1 MFVPEKNFIFKD
13 FPINKDYG
21 DDEPFFRIVTSHG
34 EVRLNKLPFQKGQPL
49 PDTLNCRIKGYNGPV
64 EVIGHNMPRYVSEFY
79 ADGFS
84 KGQEFDFKVVT
95 KPTDEV
101 KFYRLCDEHGLQFR
115 LNDNTGKLTVG
126 QTIKCRFEAL
136 DHNYYSLRRSSADSQ
151 LRMQRMFDL
160 TSIIG
165 VKGYVVAKIEAE
177 LRQIPELAEAIDEL
191 DRGLP
196 SWVITASQ
204 AIKAFLPRWF
214 SDAVG
219 GKKNLDLVERIL
231 NGYRRLL
238 LHLLQGSDFLRN
250 VKGDERTQMQDGLT
264 QAIEQIDIYIE
275 TLSIIKDRRQKEFI
289 SNLLKYLK
297 VSGYIF
303 HPEKQFAILMILF
316 RTTPELV
323 NSSLGSIFD
332 TLMGW
337 GPDTWKAEPF
347 RRAFVDQLEIYISD
361 TREQIDHF
369 LTPETSSDNEMIER
383 MLTAIAIQHSLAV
396 PGDHIDIRL
405 NMSFFFRCLSL
416 LRRAKADTLLTK
428 SMLSLMDV
436 KLPTDF
442 TWSEIK
448 EPTMMMTR
456 ATVDPPRNATLPQ
469 EPKFFESG
477 PVEFEV
483 SDAGLTFRR
492 IDQDGDRQI
501 PNGMMPW
508 MNPQIE
514 LDIPHPINR
523 QKMKSLDGHADFWS
537 EVEEKLFEVR
547 SKADPHGS
555 AKRSADIDDV
565 VRIEIDRVIPS
576 STDPTRT
583 EAFHCQVVDDHFID
597 TEGIIRAEEIVGY
610 TLHNVTTGAF
620 RNNQGEPLQFN
631 ATVIN
636 IDDND
641 TLEFSLLETTRMATR
656 DLTWTGDKCYCVVTK
671 DNGHSYSAIS
681 EKGFGLFVNKYT
693 DDELPF
699 RPGTILLVSI
709 TDFNNDTVHAVVEEG
724 PIDGKLINNANALH
738 NLLLSVAIDDNPD
751 SINAAIDDVDLMSKS
766 DVCEIVEILRYKAVS
781 TNDSILQAFDYLSFA
796 GLLARAIGDQPL
808 ANALKAHRS
817 ILMLQQQYAK
827 NKQIFRDDIE
837 RVKALA
843 PDNAL
848 VERMAAKLEIVS
860 CLGHGEYN
868 EWLWAITSDPKA
880 SASDKELAQMALS
893 HNLLYD
899 IDFDSPA
906 ASAIKES
913 IAKALNVY
921 SEARNLKYYGSES
934 QYLEF
939 KSSLVYPAQKG
950 KSGISMADPDKQ
962 EHEILHIIAS
972 FMNTTGGTLYIGVN
986 DDHYE
991 RGLEEDFKFYKLD
1004 QSERNTIYR
1013 HSIKTADNM
1022 ANYLQNLIDKSFS
1035 LGSLAGEYAKTYVDD
1050 EATKSVIYVKVQPC
1064 PRVVTLDDVIYVRH
1078 GNNTKPILAPREI
1091 EIFRA
1096 DRDAMYKRQMET
1108 AREQA
1113 RLSTPEA
1120 SPAKTAAKAA
1130 PASYQ
1135 PETKA
1140 EAASED
1146 KPILL
1151 TPSDSH
1157 VATSRLRK
1165 NVLHDYGTEHFV
1177 TPNFYIRF
1185 VGDNEYIITDDE
1197 WSIDDDADRI
1207 ALTVTDDEADQMLLM
1222 VYDNECAVKVPMR
1235 EIAQKKRNVRHSHN
1249 AERKLV
1255 FACPVHEGDG
1265 LYSLHSNSKNSIFE
1279 RLTPVE
1285 MIATGSMGST
1295 PTRLLE
1301 AECETCL
1308 YEIIPAGRVNDF
1320 ADIKCTTL
1328 RRSQVGQM
1336 AKSGISGKVTAETAA
1351 NDLYRKLKG

>member
-1 MFVPEKNFIFKD
+1 MFIPEKEFISRD

-21 DDEPFFRIVTSHG
+21 DDETFFRIITPQG
-34 EVRLNKLPFQKGQPL
+34 EFRLNKLTFQKGQPL
-49 PDTLNCRIKGYNGPV
+49 PDTLNCRIKGYNGPDMV
-64 EVIGHNMPRYVSEFY
+64 LAHNMPRYVSDFY

-84 KGQEFDFKVVT
+84 KGQEFEFKVIT
-95 KPTDEV
+95 KPNDDV
-101 KFYRLCDEHGLQFR
+101 KFYRLSDEHGLIFK
-115 LNDNTGKLTVG
+115 LYDNSGKLTIG
-126 QTIKCRFEAL
+126 QTIRCRFDAL
-136 DHNYYSLRRSSADSQ
+136 EHTHYTLRRSSADSQ
-151 LRMQRMFDL
+151 LRMQRMFEL

-165 VKGYVVAKIEAE
+165 VKGYMAPKIEAE
-177 LRQIPELAEAIDEL
+177 IRQIPELAEAISEL

-196 SWVITASQ
+196 SWVVTASR
-204 AIKAFLPRWF
+204 AIKTLLPRWF

-219 GKKNLDLVERIL
+219 EKKNFDLTGRIL
-231 NGYRRLL
+231 DGYKRLL

-250 VKGDERTQMQDGLT
+250 VKGDERTQLQSELT
-264 QAIEQIDIYIE
+264 GAIEQIDVYIE
-275 TLSIIKDRRQKEFI
+275 TLSVIREHKQKEFI
-289 SNLLKYLK
+289 GNLLKCLK

-337 GPDTWKAEPF
+337 SPDTWMAEPF

-383 MLTAIAIQHSLAV
+383 MLTAIAIQQSLAM
-396 PGDHIDIRL
+396 PDDHIDMRL
-405 NMSFFFRCLSL
+405 NLSFFFRCLSL

-428 SMLSLMDV
+428 SLLSLMDV
-436 KLPTDF
+436 KLPNDF
-442 TWSEIK
+442 TWEEIK
-448 EPTMMMTR
+448 EPMMMMTR
-456 ATVDPPRNATLPQ
+456 ATVDPPKNAVLPTN
-469 EPKFFESG
+469 PRFFESG
-477 PVEFEV
+477 QVEFMV
-483 SDAGLTFRR
+483 SDNGLLLRR
-492 IDQDGDRQI
+492 TDIEGDLQI

-508 MNPQIE
+508 INPQIE
-514 LDIPHPINR
+514 LDMAHPLNR

-537 EVEEKLFEVR
+537 EVEDTLFETLP
-547 SKADPHGS
+547 KTTALGS

-576 STDPTRT
+576 STDPSRS
-583 EAFHCQVVDDHFID
+583 EAFHCRVVDDHFLD

-631 ATVIN
+631 ARVI
-636 IDDND
+636 DFDLND
-641 TLEFSLLETTRMATR
+641 IPEFSLLEATR
-656 DLTWTGDKCYCVVTK
+656 GITRDITSTGAKCYCVITK

-681 EKGFGLFVNKYT
+681 EHGFGLFVKKYP

-699 RPGTILLVSI
+699 RPGTILSVSI

-724 PIDGKLINNANALH
+724 PIDGVAINNANALH
-738 NLLLSVAIDDNPD
+738 NLLLHVAENVIPDESDSEIDDEEML
-751 SINAAIDDVDLMSKS
+751 SRS
-766 DVCEIVEILRYKAVS
+766 DIREIVEILRYKAVS
-781 TNDSILQAFDYLSFA
+781 TNDSILQAYDYLSYA
-796 GLLARAIGDQPL
+796 GLLARAIGDQQL
-808 ANALKAHRS
+808 ANALKAHKS
-817 ILMLQQQYAK
+817 VLMLQQQYAK

-843 PDNAL
+843 PGNAL
-848 VERMAAKLEIVS
+848 VERMAAKLDIVS
-860 CLGHGEYN
+860 CLGHSEDN
-868 EWLWAITSDPKA
+868 DWLWQITSDPRA
-880 SASDKELAQMALS
+880 SASDKELAQMTLS
-893 HNLLYD
+893 HNLLHD
-899 IDFDSPA
+899 INFDNPA
-906 ASAIKES
+906 ASSIKES

-921 SEARNLKYYGSES
+921 SETRNLKYYGSES

-972 FMNTTGGTLYIGVN
+972 FMNTTGGTLYIGVS
-986 DDHYE
+986 DDRYE
-991 RGLEEDFKFYKLD
+991 RGLDEDFKFYKLD
-1004 QSERNTIYR
+1004 QSERNNMYR
-1013 HSIKTADNM
+1013 RSIKTADNM
-1022 ANYLQNLIDKSFS
+1022 ANYLQNLIDKAFS
-1035 LGSLAGEYAKTYVDD
+1035 LGSLAGEYATAGVDD
-1050 EATKSVIYVKVQPC
+1050 EATKSVIYVKVKPC
-1064 PRVVTLDDVIYVRH
+1064 KKVVTLDGVIYVRH
-1078 GNNTKPILAPREI
+1078 GNNTKPILSQREI
-1091 EIFRA
+1091 EQFYA
-1096 DRDAMYKRQMET
+1096 DREATYNRQAET

-1113 RLSTPEA
+1113 RISSPASTPKEIQKPGPQA
-1120 SPAKTAAKAA
+1120 KPADEK
-1130 PASYQ
+1130 PA
-1135 PETKA
+1135 ETLA
-1140 EAASED
+1140 D
-1146 KPILL
+1146 GNLL
-1151 TPSDSH
+1151 LNPGDSR

-1165 NVLHDYGTEHFV
+1165 NVLHDYGTEHYV

-1197 WSIDDDADRI
+1197 WSIDDDADRL

-1222 VYDNECAVKVPMR
+1222 VYEDECAVKVPMR
-1235 EIAQKKRNVRHSHN
+1235 EIAQKKRNVKHSHN
-1249 AERKLV
+1249 AERRLV

-1279 RLTPVE
+1279 RMTPVD
-1285 MIATGSMGST
+1285 MILSGSMGST
-1295 PTRLLE
+1295 PARLLE

-1308 YEIIPAGRVNDF
+1308 YEVIPAARANDF

-1351 NDLYRKLKG
+1351 NDLYLKFKG